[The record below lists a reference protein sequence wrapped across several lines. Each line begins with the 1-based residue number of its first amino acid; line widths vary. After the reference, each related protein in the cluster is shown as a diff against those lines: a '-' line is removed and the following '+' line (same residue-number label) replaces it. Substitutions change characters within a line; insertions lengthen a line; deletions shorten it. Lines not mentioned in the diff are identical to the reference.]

1 MSNLTKEDLI
11 TALTSL
17 MVRHRQRTE
26 LRDGFNFHTC
36 GFVPSTK
43 EDLEL
48 YAKQYQDFLRL
59 YTVNELEKWF
69 MEKVIEIAKDNK

>member
-26 LRDGFNFHTC
+26 LRDGR
-36 GFVPSTK
+36 FVPSTK

-48 YAKQYQDFLRL
+48 YATQYSNWLRL
-59 YTVNELEKWF
+59 FRVEQLEDMF
-69 MEKVIEIAKDNK
+69 MDKLTKLAGE

>member
-26 LRDGFNFHTC
+26 LRDGR
-36 GFVPSTK
+36 FVPSTK

-48 YAKQYQDFLRL
+48 YAKQYQNFLRL

>member
-26 LRDGFNFHTC
+26 LRDGR
-36 GFVPSTK
+36 FVPSTK

-48 YAKQYQDFLRL
+48 YAKQYSNWLRL
-59 YTVNELEKWF
+59 FRVEQLEDMF
-69 MEKVIEIAKDNK
+69 MDKLTKLAGE

>member
-26 LRDGFNFHTC
+26 LRDGR
-36 GFVPSTK
+36 FVPSTK

-48 YAKQYQDFLRL
+48 YAKQYSNWLRL
-59 YTVNELEKWF
+59 FRVEQLQDMF
-69 MEKVIEIAKDNK
+69 MEKLMKLAGE

>member
-26 LRDGFNFHTC
+26 LRDDRFI
-36 GFVPSTK
+36 PSTA

>member
-26 LRDGFNFHTC
+26 LRDGR
-36 GFVPSTK
+36 FVPSTK

-48 YAKQYQDFLRL
+48 YAKQYSNWLRL
-59 YTVNELEKWF
+59 FRVEQLEDMF
-69 MEKVIEIAKDNK
+69 MDKLTKLARE